1 MIVSRHFMIRLGTDI
16 FHAVL
21 LSLQSKDLIENIFF
35 SEIDTQ
41 QIHVLIRHVY
51 FIRQLCSVLYVIN
64 V

>member
-21 LSLQSKDLIENIFF
+21 LSLQSKDLIEKIFFF

-41 QIHVLIRHVY
+41 QIHVLIRH
-51 FIRQLCSVLYVIN
+51 ILSGSYVQYCM
-64 V
+64 

>member
-41 QIHVLIRHVY
+41 QIHVLIRH
-51 FIRQLCSVLYVIN
+51 ILSGSYVKYCM
-64 V
+64 